1 MADGGPNE
9 LAVTAVTIYN
19 NKRAFVERESFDFGD
34 AEKQFRIAVPAN
46 RRSAIV
52 ESMTVRCDGVA
63 ASVRYGGDLLD
74 KSPEVS
80 VRKREFIVGASVT
93 LGDFLGGSGVG
104 ESVYVRSLAGVET
117 VGKILLVEKKL
128 VVIGTT
134 TAGHVITD
142 HEWST
147 LRLLTPHHDIVA
159 VALSQ
164 VDVIKFEDPVTQA
177 ALVSA
182 LSSTAVAYIPTPSVP
197 TRDAH
202 LADIFVSTTP
212 IATVSSPP
220 SGRPTLSVAYVDV
233 ADAYQFQFVIAFN
246 SDREMKT
253 HAIASIA
260 TVELLA
266 RVRNISSDPWHNIRL
281 SLVAD
286 DLQVVAIKDDVKP
299 PKATPSASALPD
311 TEIFI
316 KTLTGKTITL
326 TVRMGV
332 TIFKVKTLV
341 QDKEGIPPDQQR
353 LIFAGKQLEDD
364 RTLAD
369 YNIQSHSTLHLVL
382 RLRGSSGSGDVGGA
396 KQPRDGS
403 YEQLTES
410 QLKSSV
416 ATEHV
421 VFAVP
426 GTVSLRAGESAVV
439 SVAKAECPCEYQYV
453 FDPKESAVNALVGVR
468 LTNTS
473 SQVFPPGIGNLV
485 ENGRLQAQV
494 PLTPIAP
501 DEDLVLPLGTD
512 ASLSVSATCPKDL
525 QVATIV
531 ATHLER
537 RRPADDAAPSLNL
550 IVDREVAR
558 HTVYTVANASHV
570 PKRLVLYHYASAIHG
585 GYVIQTMHHVVKS
598 VVGFAA
604 YELPLDPGQERQFT
618 VVETATYS
626 QTLPTEVEGGGSYH
640 KKNKLLVQF
649 LEKHGA
655 SHVSSADR
663 AALAAANVTRKTT
676 RVLKTLAS
684 RLEQSTRSVA
694 STSSTSHVAPESD
707 VAKWTRVL
715 SNHDDILHGLQRL
728 VSIHDDLDK
737 RRHTVDQEQLA
748 MDTIV
753 RNQARLRENIVALEK
768 VTTKHDL
775 LTRYL
780 NDFNSDEDALAAS
793 RLATNRAAD
802 DQRSLQREGA
812 ALVRDLLGRVKAS
825 LAL

>member
-1 MADGGPNE
+1 MGDGGCNE

-34 AEKQFRIAVPAN
+34 AKKQFRIAVPAN

-80 VRKREFIVGASVT
+80 VCKREFIVGASVT

-164 VDVIKFEDPVTQA
+164 VDVIKFEDPATQA

-182 LSSTAVAYIPTPSVP
+182 LSSTAAAYIPTPSVP

-220 SGRPTLSVAYVDV
+220 SGRPSLSVAYVDV

-281 SLVAD
+281 SL
-286 DLQVVAIKDDVKP
+286 
-299 PKATPSASALPD
+299 
-311 TEIFI
+311 
-316 KTLTGKTITL
+316 
-326 TVRMGV
+326 
-332 TIFKVKTLV
+332 
-341 QDKEGIPPDQQR
+341 
-353 LIFAGKQLEDD
+353 
-364 RTLAD
+364 
-369 YNIQSHSTLHLVL
+369 
-382 RLRGSSGSGDVGGA
+382 
-396 KQPRDGS
+396 
-403 YEQLTES
+403 QLTAS

-485 ENGRLQAQV
+485 ENGQLQAQV

-501 DEDLVLPLGTD
+501 DEDLFLPLGTD

-531 ATHLER
+531 ATRLER

-585 GYVIQTMHHVVKS
+585 GYVIQTMHHMVKS

-604 YELPLDPGQERQFT
+604 YELPLDPGQERRFT

-684 RLEQSTRSVA
+684 RLEQSTRS
-694 STSSTSHVAPESD
+694 
-707 VAKWTRVL
+707 WTRVL
-715 SNHDDILHGLQRL
+715 TNHDDILHGLQRL

-753 RNQARLRENIVALEK
+753 QNQARLRENIVALEK

-793 RLATNRAAD
+793 RLATNRASD
-802 DQRSLQREGA
+802 DQRSLQRESA

>member
-1 MADGGPNE
+1 MADGDPNE

-281 SLVAD
+281 SL
-286 DLQVVAIKDDVKP
+286 
-299 PKATPSASALPD
+299 
-311 TEIFI
+311 
-316 KTLTGKTITL
+316 
-326 TVRMGV
+326 
-332 TIFKVKTLV
+332 
-341 QDKEGIPPDQQR
+341 
-353 LIFAGKQLEDD
+353 
-364 RTLAD
+364 
-369 YNIQSHSTLHLVL
+369 
-382 RLRGSSGSGDVGGA
+382 
-396 KQPRDGS
+396 
-403 YEQLTES
+403 QLTES

-525 QVATIV
+525 QVATIEV